1 MRQIRLENKNWRGP
15 VPGILYCITIAVF
28 SYITWQLWKPISS
41 LMWSFIYS
49 ILISNIINIPEGLTP
64 GINFCSRRLLRGTI
78 AALGLVTS
86 ALIWFQVG
94 IGVLNALVII
104 AFSLFFGLWLG
115 RKMGLSDSLSTLI
128 GVGTSICGASAIAAM
143 APAIKAK
150 EEEIG
155 LAIAGIT
162 LFGLLSMFLYPFLF
176 LNTSVYD
183 WLLQNINVYA
193 VWVGSGVHETAQVI
207 AAAGALGQDAM
218 KSAMLIKSVRIFM
231 IGPVVLLASYLFRRF
246 ESKDENE
253 KTKIVVPV
261 FGVIFIVN
269 SIISAIL
276 DSYLPLSGLGMW
288 TGFKSLLGGKALPFL
303 LAIAFVGVGS
313 KVRFSSIAK
322 LGAKPFAVAALMAVL
337 AGVISLILAIIA
349 APFIPIT

>member
-1 MRQIRLENKNWRGP
+1 MQRIKPETKNLG
-15 VPGILYCITIAVF
+15 VQLPGILYCVAIAVF
-28 SYITWQLWKPISS
+28 SYITWQLWKPISC

-49 ILISNIINIPEGLTP
+49 ILISNVINVPESLTP
-64 GINFCSRRLLRGTI
+64 GINFSSRSLLRGTI

-94 IGVLNALVII
+94 IGVLNALIII

-128 GVGTSICGASAIAAM
+128 SVGTSICGASAIAAM

-162 LFGLLSMFLYPFLF
+162 LFGLMSMFLYPFLF
-176 LNTSVYD
+176 LNTQVSD
-183 WLLQNINVYA
+183 WLLQNVNVYA

-207 AAAGALGQDAM
+207 AAAGALGQEAM

-231 IGPVVLLASYLFRRF
+231 IGPVVLLASYLFKRF
-246 ESKDENE
+246 EQNDESE
-253 KTKIVVPV
+253 RTKIVVPV
-261 FGVIFIVN
+261 FGVLFIIN

-276 DSYLPLSGLGMW
+276 DSYLPSSSLGMW
-288 TGFKSLLGGKALPFL
+288 TFLKSMLGGKILPFL
-303 LAIAFVGVGS
+303 LAISFVGVGS
-313 KVRFSSIAK
+313 KVKFSSIAK
-322 LGAKPFAVAALMAVL
+322 LGAKPFAVAALLAVL
-337 AGVISLILAIIA
+337 AGVISLILATIA
-349 APFIPIT
+349 APFIP

>member
-1 MRQIRLENKNWRGP
+1 MQRIKPETKNLG
-15 VPGILYCITIAVF
+15 VQLPGILYCVAIAVF
-28 SYITWQLWKPISS
+28 SYITWQLWKPISC

-49 ILISNIINIPEGLTP
+49 ILISNVINVPESLTP
-64 GINFCSRRLLRGTI
+64 GINFSSRSLLRGTI

-94 IGVLNALVII
+94 IGVLNALIII

-128 GVGTSICGASAIAAM
+128 SVGTSICGASAIAAM

-162 LFGLLSMFLYPFLF
+162 LFGLMSMFLYPFLF
-176 LNTSVYD
+176 LNTQVSD
-183 WLLQNINVYA
+183 WLLQNVNVYA

-207 AAAGALGQDAM
+207 AAAGALGQEAM

-231 IGPVVLLASYLFRRF
+231 IGPVVLLASYLFKRF
-246 ESKDENE
+246 EQNDESE
-253 KTKIVVPV
+253 RTKIVVPV
-261 FGVIFIVN
+261 FGVLFIIN

-276 DSYLPLSGLGMW
+276 DSYLSSSSLGMW
-288 TGFKSLLGGKALPFL
+288 TFLKSMLGGKILPFL
-303 LAIAFVGVGS
+303 LAISFVGVGS
-313 KVRFSSIAK
+313 KVKFSSIAK
-322 LGAKPFAVAALMAVL
+322 LGAKPFAVAALLAVL
-337 AGVISLILAIIA
+337 AGVISLILATIA
-349 APFIPIT
+349 APFIP